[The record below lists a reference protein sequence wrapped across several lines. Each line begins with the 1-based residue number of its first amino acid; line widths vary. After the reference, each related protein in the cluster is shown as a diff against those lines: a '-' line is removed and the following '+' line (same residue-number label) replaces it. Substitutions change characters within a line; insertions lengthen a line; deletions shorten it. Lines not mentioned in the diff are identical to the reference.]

1 MISVGFA
8 IFWAF
13 GTLKDVR
20 SYGFGSILGL
30 MYSLLLG
37 RYVENLGREGG
48 GGGGSIRF
56 APVILLIAAYGRF
69 KTELNIIP
77 ELLGF
82 FSYQVSSLMQA
93 FNEDLYEDDG

>member
-48 GGGGSIRF
+48 GGGGSI
-56 APVILLIAAYGRF
+56 PSL
-69 KTELNIIP
+69 
-77 ELLGF
+77 
-82 FSYQVSSLMQA
+82 QSSSS
-93 FNEDLYEDDG
+93 

>member
-1 MISVGFA
+1 MATKTNDEVYGSSQYWKGKPYNKLTVGETDRNKVMKDFDKARLIFLNDSIFVISVGFA

-37 RYVENLGREGG
+37 RYVENLGRE
-48 GGGGSIRF
+48 
-56 APVILLIAAYGRF
+56 AAGQ
-69 KTELNIIP
+69 KC
-77 ELLGF
+77 
-82 FSYQVSSLMQA
+82 
-93 FNEDLYEDDG
+93 